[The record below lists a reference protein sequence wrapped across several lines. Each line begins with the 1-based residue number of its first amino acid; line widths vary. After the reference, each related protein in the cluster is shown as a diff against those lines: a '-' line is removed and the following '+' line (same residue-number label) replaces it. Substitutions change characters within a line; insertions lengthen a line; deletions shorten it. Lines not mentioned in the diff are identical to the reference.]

1 MHYNHYKRI
10 IENSRKSYK
19 MLTMLIWA
27 ARPTSL
33 DPTCPLFV
41 SMGPHNTFNQENN
54 EWEMIKESSRA
65 EQPHYIPT
73 HCPPLLLTPTLMR

>member
-27 ARPTSL
+27 AHPTSL

-41 SMGPHNTFNQENN
+41 LMGPHNTFNQEI
-54 EWEMIKESSRA
+54 MSGK
-65 EQPHYIPT
+65 
-73 HCPPLLLTPTLMR
+73 